1 MSYPILNRTTMET
14 ERKGLLRKSRMR
26 EIPARRDGVI
36 HVFRVDGQL
45 TTGLTAGDMGFGN
58 LTEIIEVDAREQDVT
73 VSLGVPSS
81 EDTFAFTVDARIITQ
96 VAQAIVA
103 VASGIDNIAPVVT
116 REVEKVLRSVGR
128 KYRIDKAATCEQAMR
143 EALSALG
150 AQDGALDRYGM
161 SVTDIFVKISL
172 DKGAQQHQALLIE
185 EDRKRELIRAR
196 YQTNSLEEEL
206 QRESMGLRANFWLE
220 RIAGGEPALVAM
232 MLARGERQVQ
242 DVISDLRAAE
252 LTKLQLAHQTMQSL
266 IASDKLGDWD
276 LQTPARTLLAEMGKV
291 IQEKTF
297 DSRKGMPAGLTA
309 AGEIATTATTS
320 TTSEAGIGVT
330 VGADLDS

>member
-1 MSYPILNRTTMET
+1 MSYPIINRTSMET
-14 ERKGLLRKSRMR
+14 ERKGLLRKSRMPAL
-26 EIPARRDGVI
+26 PARRDGVI

-45 TTGLTAGDMGFGN
+45 TTGMTAGDMGFGD
-58 LTEIIEVDAREQDVT
+58 LTEIIEVDGREQDVT
-73 VSLGVPSS
+73 VTLAVPSS
-81 EDTFAFTVDARIITQ
+81 DDTFQFTVDARITTQ
-96 VAQAIVA
+96 VSSPIVA
-103 VASGIDNIAPVVT
+103 VSSGIDNIAPVVT

-150 AQDGALDRYGM
+150 ASDGALDRYGM
-161 SVTDIFVKISL
+161 AVTDLFVKISL
-172 DKGAQQHQALLIE
+172 DKGAQQHQAALIE

-196 YQTNSLEEEL
+196 YATNSLEEEL

-232 MLARGERQVQ
+232 MLARGERQVN

-252 LTKLQLAHQTMQSL
+252 LTKLQLAHQTMQAL

-297 DSRKGMPAGLTA
+297 DARKGVGAATA
-309 AGEIATTATTS
+309 AGEIAAAMATETTGANL
-320 TTSEAGIGVT
+320 GVT
-330 VGADLDS
+330 AGADAEI